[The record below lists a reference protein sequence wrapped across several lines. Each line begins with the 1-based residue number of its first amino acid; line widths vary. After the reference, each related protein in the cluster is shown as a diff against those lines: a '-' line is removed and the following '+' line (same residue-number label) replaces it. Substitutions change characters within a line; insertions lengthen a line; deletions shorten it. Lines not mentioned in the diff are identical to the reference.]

1 MPRVRERPPSNE
13 RDQLIMPPY
22 QALKL
27 LLDSIS
33 SHKIA
38 LTEDDVGWAFN
49 AKNTQDDVTNW
60 VQQYLGKETLLSRE
74 EAEL

>member
-1 MPRVRERPPSNE
+1 MQAHS
-13 RDQLIMPPY
+13 
-22 QALKL
+22 ALKQL
-27 LLDSIS
+27 LGSLH

-38 LTEDDVGWAFN
+38 LTEDDVGWAFH
-49 AKNTQDDVTNW
+49 AKNTQEDVTNW